1 MSNIRDARAV
11 FTMNLETQD
20 QKPEIQLSLDEV
32 GITDFRTQIS
42 ITRGTK
48 IYRYT
53 TNITVVINLPQ
64 SKKGVHMSRIIES
77 IAEILS
83 TKTGSYYS
91 LEEMSILVFEELN
104 SRHPFHTGSVVVEF
118 DFFTPRITPISKRKS
133 IENYRGR
140 LCTYWNKG
148 EVTHELSL
156 GTYGS
161 TACPHDLKNSDGKRT
176 HIKRAYAEATVK
188 GSTTEIPDM
197 EDMSRI
203 LDESFSA
210 PSFSLLKSEDEQW
223 VVDKMYDNP
232 LFVEDVTRSIL
243 RNMAEAFTKQDL
255 EISAKTLSLESI
267 HKHNVISKGTTSTK
281 KN

>member
-1 MSNIRDARAV
+1 MV
-11 FTMNLETQD
+11 LETQD
-20 QKPEIQLSLDEV
+20 QKPKVELMLDEV

-91 LEEMSILVFEELN
+91 LEEMTIQVLEELN
-104 SRHPFHTGSVVVEF
+104 SRHPFHTGSVVIEF
-118 DFFTPRITPISKRKS
+118 EFFTPRFTPVSKRKS
-133 IENYRGR
+133 VENYRGR
-140 LCTYWNKG
+140 LCTFWNRSK
-148 EVTHELSL
+148 VTHELSL

-161 TACPHDLKNSDGKRT
+161 TACPHALEKNKRKRT
-176 HIKRAYAEATVK
+176 HIQRAFAEVCVK
-188 GSTTEIPDM
+188 GSTNDIPDM
-197 EDMSRI
+197 EDISKI
-203 LDESFSA
+203 LDGCFSA

-223 VVDKMYDNP
+223 VVDRMYENP
-232 LFVEDVTRSIL
+232 LFVEDVTRNIL
-243 RNMAEAFTKQDL
+243 KNMAEAFSKQDL
-255 EISAKTLSLESI
+255 EISAKTISLESI
-267 HKHNVISKGTTSTK
+267 HKHNVMSKGTTSTRK
-281 KN
+281 V

>member
-1 MSNIRDARAV
+1 
-11 FTMNLETQD
+11 MNLETQD

-64 SKKGVHMSRIIES
+64 FKKGVHMSRIIES

-83 TKTGSYYS
+83 TKTGSFYS
-91 LEEMSILVFEELN
+91 LEEMSIQVVKELN
-104 SRHPFHTGSVVVEF
+104 SRHPFNTGSVVIDFE
-118 DFFTPRITPISKRKS
+118 FFTPRITPVSKRKS

-140 LCTYWNKG
+140 LCTYWNKSN
-148 EVTHELSL
+148 VTHELSL

-161 TACPHDLKNSDGKRT
+161 TACPHALKKSNGKRT
-176 HIKRAYAEATVK
+176 HIQRAYAEVTVT
-188 GSTTEIPDM
+188 GSTSEIPDM
-197 EDMSRI
+197 EDISSI

-223 VVDKMYDNP
+223 VVNRMYENP
-232 LFVEDVTRSIL
+232 LFVEDVTRTIL
-243 RNMAEAFTKQDL
+243 RNMAEAFSNLDL
-255 EISAKTLSLESI
+255 EISAKTTSFESI
-267 HKHNVISKGTTSTK
+267 HKHNIISKGTTSTK
-281 KN
+281 KK

>member
-1 MSNIRDARAV
+1 MD
-11 FTMNLETQD
+11 LETQD
-20 QKPEIQLSLDEV
+20 QKPEVELSLDEV

-53 TNITVVINLPQ
+53 TNITVVINLPR

-83 TKTGSYYS
+83 TKTGSFYS
-91 LEEMSILVFEELN
+91 LEEMSIQVVEELN
-104 SRHPFHTGSVVVEF
+104 SRHPFHTGSVIIDFE
-118 DFFTPRITPISKRKS
+118 FFTPRITPVSKRKTM
-133 IENYRGR
+133 ENYHGR

-148 EVTHELSL
+148 NVTHELSL

-161 TACPHDLKNSDGKRT
+161 TACPHALKKSDGKRT
-176 HIKRAYAEATVK
+176 HIQRAYAEVTVK
-188 GSTTEIPDM
+188 GSTNEIPDM
-197 EDMSRI
+197 EDMSKI

-223 VVDKMYDNP
+223 VVERMYENP
-232 LFVEDVTRSIL
+232 LFVEDVTRNIL
-243 RNMAEAFTKQDL
+243 ENMVKSFSKQDL
-255 EISAKTLSLESI
+255 EISAKTTSLESL
-267 HKHNVISKGTTSTK
+267 HKHNILSKGTTSTK
-281 KN
+281 KR

>member
-1 MSNIRDARAV
+1 MD
-11 FTMNLETQD
+11 LETQD
-20 QKPEIQLSLDEV
+20 QKPEVELSLDEV

-64 SKKGVHMSRIIES
+64 FKKGVHMSRIIES

-83 TKTGSYYS
+83 TKTGSFYS
-91 LEEMSILVFEELN
+91 LEEMSIQVVEELN
-104 SRHPFHTGSVVVEF
+104 SRHPFHTGKVVIGFE
-118 DFFTPRITPISKRKS
+118 FFTPRITPISKRKS
-133 IENYRGR
+133 IENYQGQ

-148 EVTHELSL
+148 SVTHELSL

-161 TACPHDLKNSDGKRT
+161 TACPHALEKSENERT
-176 HIKRAYAEATVK
+176 HIQRAYAEVTVK
-188 GSTTEIPDM
+188 GSTKDIPDM
-197 EDMSRI
+197 EDMSKI
-203 LDESFSA
+203 LDECFSA

-223 VVDKMYDNP
+223 VVDRMYENP
-232 LFVEDVTRSIL
+232 LFVEDVTRNIL
-243 RNMAEAFTKQDL
+243 RKMAIAFSNRNL
-255 EISAKTLSLESI
+255 EISAKTSSLESI

-281 KN
+281 KG